1 MQVQIDN
8 DVFNQETWFAVE
20 HEVLL
25 FFFIVAQSLRPVT
38 LLPLQLL
45 FLFST
50 HSAVVLSRVT
60 QFMRRTIAVTL

>member
-25 FFFIVAQSLRPVT
+25 FFLIVAQSLRPVT

-60 QFMRRTIAVTL
+60 EFMRRTIAVTL